1 MLQSILI
8 GRFVNSLQ
16 RDVFSQFVLRS
27 FIELVPFPDVSN
39 HRQTDFSKEP
49 LCSVFLAQGHNIIE
63 SDLIFR
69 PIQHLQ
75 LQQLFHPPRFLG
87 FFLLSCFLSKLA
99 SERNICCQMSPN
111 ICNFQNIYN
120 FAKYLQ
126 NCKVN
131 YFDWKKLR
139 KPSTIFLQI
148 AQKWILSNFNIY
160 LKVFYFNL

>member
-49 LCSVFLAQGHNIIE
+49 LCSVFLAQGHNIIQ

-75 LQQLFHPPRFLG
+75 LQQFFHPPRCLG
-87 FFLLSCFLSKLA
+87 FFLLLFFQNSRRKEISVARFRRIFSIFKIFIIL
-99 SERNICCQMSPN
+99 PN
-111 ICNFQNIYN
+111 IYKT
-120 FAKYLQ
+120 AK
-126 NCKVN
+126 
-131 YFDWKKLR
+131 
-139 KPSTIFLQI
+139 
-148 AQKWILSNFNIY
+148 
-160 LKVFYFNL
+160 

>member
-49 LCSVFLAQGHNIIE
+49 LPVFLAQGHNIIE

-87 FFLLSCFLSKLA
+87 FFLVSCFFFQDSRLKEISVARFRRIFSIFKIFIIL
-99 SERNICCQMSPN
+99 PN
-111 ICNFQNIYN
+111 IYKT
-120 FAKYLQ
+120 AK
-126 NCKVN
+126 
-131 YFDWKKLR
+131 
-139 KPSTIFLQI
+139 
-148 AQKWILSNFNIY
+148 
-160 LKVFYFNL
+160 